1 MARLVSPRARSRP
14 RLEIIPFIDV
24 MFFLLA
30 TFMMVSLTLVEN
42 HAIPVRLPKAATA
55 APQERRAEVSL
66 TVKEDGTLF
75 WNKEV
80 LPMEALPARLAAYK
94 QAEETPRIFIHG
106 DEKAAFG
113 KAIAVLDAV
122 RVSGITKVAFET
134 GKHDT
139 N

>member
-1 MARLVSPRARSRP
+1 MARLVSPRSRARP

-42 HAIPVRLPKAATA
+42 HAIPVNLPKAATA
-55 APQERRAEVSL
+55 APQDRHDEVSL
-66 TVKEDGTLF
+66 TVKEDGTVF

-80 LPMEALPARLAAYK
+80 VTMEALPARLQDLRKA
-94 QAEETPRIFIHG
+94 QDSPRIFIHG
-106 DEKAAFG
+106 DEKAEFG

-122 RVSGITKVAFET
+122 RTSGITKVAFET
-134 GKHDT
+134 GKPGK
-139 N
+139 